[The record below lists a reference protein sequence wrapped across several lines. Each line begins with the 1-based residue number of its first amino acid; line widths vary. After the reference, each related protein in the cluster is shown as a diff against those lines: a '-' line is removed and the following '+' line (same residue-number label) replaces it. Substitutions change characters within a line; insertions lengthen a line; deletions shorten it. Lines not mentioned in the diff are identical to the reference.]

1 MYVIDLLEKELN
13 RLEETRLIFL
23 IANIEDQKLT
33 KLNYSKSTTI

>member
-13 RLEETRLIFL
+13 RLEETDIFL

-33 KLNYSKSTTI
+33 KLNYSKSTTT